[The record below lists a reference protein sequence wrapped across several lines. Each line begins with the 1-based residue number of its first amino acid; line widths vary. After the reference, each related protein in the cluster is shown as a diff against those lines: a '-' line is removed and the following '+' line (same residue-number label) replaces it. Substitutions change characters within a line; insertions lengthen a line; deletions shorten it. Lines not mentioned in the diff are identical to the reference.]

1 MSNTVRRAQR
11 PFLPADP
18 PPGTR
23 LELSVIAAELRITMR
38 EIAECLE
45 ISRSAAFRLAC
56 SNYWPTRMQRSE
68 AETYLRELFTARGA
82 SAEQLATLFH
92 AHVSRHPPPADPP
105 AGKPD
110 RYGRTPAD
118 RAARLQ
124 RDTEHDEDTDM
135 LLPKQSL
142 TPDARRAFQLFT
154 NPFDGEV
161 SAADQMFTSNEIAYV
176 REACLQAAV
185 GGRFVAVVSESGGGK
200 TTMLGDLED
209 RIYRD
214 KRPVQVIKP
223 WVLGMEDND
232 RQGKT
237 LKSADI
243 LHAIITTLDPLARVP
258 ATLQARSNSA
268 RDLMTKSAEAGFS
281 HLLVI
286 EEAHSLPEATLK
298 HLKRLHEM
306 RLGRKPLL
314 GILLLGQ
321 TELAMRLDPRRANL
335 REVTQRCELVQLL
348 PLDAD
353 LQAYLEHRAR
363 AAGRELR
370 EFMDASGVDEI
381 RARLTVARPAG
392 NGKTR
397 VTSLLYPLA
406 VNNLVTAALN
416 TAAELGVP
424 MVTRDVVRAV

>member
-1 MSNTVRRAQR
+1 MSTRAQR

-23 LELSVIAAELRITMR
+23 LELAVIAAELRITMR

-92 AHVSRHPPPADPP
+92 AHVSRHPPAADPPP

-124 RDTEHDEDTDM
+124 RATDHDEDTDM
-135 LLPKQSL
+135 LLPKQILS
-142 TPDARRAFQLFT
+142 PDARKAFQLLS

-161 SAADQMFTSNEIAYV
+161 VTAEQMFTSPEIAYV
-176 REACLQAAV
+176 REVCMRAAF
-185 GGRFVAVVSESGGGK
+185 GGGFVAVVSESGGGK
-200 TTMLGDLED
+200 TTILGDLEE
-209 RIYRD
+209 RITLE
-214 KRPVQVIKP
+214 KRPVQMIKP
-223 WVLGMEDND
+223 WTLGMEDND

-243 LHAIITTLDPLARVP
+243 LHAIITTLDPLAHVP
-258 ATLQARSNSA
+258 ATLQARSNRA
-268 RDLMTKSAEAGFS
+268 RDLLIKSAEAGFC

-286 EEAHSLPEATLK
+286 EEAHALPESTLK

-363 AAGRELR
+363 ASGRELR
-370 EFMDASGVDEI
+370 DFIDHSGVEEI

-406 VNNLVTAALN
+406 VNNLLTAALN
-416 TAAELGVP
+416 KAAELHLPV
-424 MVTRDVVRAV
+424 VTRDVVSRV